1 MRRTTILVADDHPM
15 ICAVLRKMLE
25 PAHDLIDCVGDGRT
39 LVRIALDKKPD
50 LVLADLGLPGMN
62 GLEAGRELKKLMPG
76 LRLIFLT
83 MNRDPD
89 IVREAFRIGASGYVL
104 KDAMGEELL
113 PAIHDAMRQPL

>member
-15 ICAVLRKMLE
+15 ICAALRKMLE
-25 PAHDLIDCVGDGRT
+25 PAHDLIGCVGDGRT
-39 LVRIALDKKPD
+39 LVRMALDKKPD
-50 LVLADLGLPGMN
+50 LVLADLGLPGLN

-89 IVREAFRIGASGYVL
+89 IVREAFRIGASSYVL

-113 PAIHDAMRQPL
+113 PAIQEAMRQPV